1 METNACGVHTSL
13 VSNVL
18 RDETEE
24 EEIKI
29 FSCFYSNQLLLSLSV
44 LIGSPV
50 IFLLLFTVFTCF
62 RFSFP

>member
-29 FSCFYSNQLLLSLSV
+29 FSCFYSNQPLLSLS

-50 IFLLLFTVFTCF
+50 IFLLLFTLFTSF